1 MLSIGGPGYRYP
13 SRGKRGTMIHAMLAR
28 LLAAVILVGLLQPLQ
43 WLSGTVKAAPPDP
56 SAAAISLLAFGQN
69 DRGQLGLGH
78 TTDQS
83 VPAAVDVGA
92 QVRAVAASG
101 NFTLFVTE
109 GGDALSTGNNNYG
122 QLGLGDTTTRH
133 TPQAIAGIADA
144 VDAAA
149 GRNHSL
155 VLTGNG
161 DVYSFGLGVDGR
173 LGHGN
178 ANSLN
183 APVKIAGLPPAKAV
197 AAGGSHSLVLTVT
210 GEVYGFGSNN
220 FGQLGLGKAVSS
232 AAVPTKLAQ
241 LPPIAAISAGT
252 DFSLLLTEAGDVYSF
267 GLGVNGQLGLGAS
280 GEAEIRYTP
289 VRISALDA
297 ENKRIRQ
304 IEAGGSH
311 ALLLTEDGEAY
322 AFGLNGFGQLGLG
335 DTLDR
340 TVPTK
345 VAGLPKLATIAAGG
359 YHSFAMGEDGA
370 LYAFGYD
377 SSGQLGDR
385 DTESQLAPVRI
396 KGLWNIQFIEGGS
409 YSSFVSGSLASLI
422 SPTEAIF
429 EKYEREQQD
438 IAVSLELNGNALTAI
453 RNGATELVPGTDYV
467 LEDGGTTA
475 IVKKSYLAALGV
487 GAASL
492 RFEFNRGPA
501 EQLNLSVI
509 YTASKEKRAF
519 GFGDNAYGQLG
530 QGDSADRSVPAAI
543 DTPADITAVAAG
555 SGYTF
560 WLTEAGALYV
570 GGWNAN
576 GELGIGGGGDRNVPQ
591 PVSALQS
598 VPVKSVA
605 SGYYHTFVVSADGD
619 VYGFGVNS
627 NGQLGFSAGTTQ
639 NIPVRLGYLPPI
651 AAAATGMDHSLLLSV
666 AGEVYAAGSN
676 QYGQLGLGQ
685 TASSSSFVKIPGLPP
700 IKAVAA
706 GQQYSLL
713 VAANGDVYAFGRN
726 QSGQLGLGHTTDAN
740 VPTLIE
746 AMDKPVK
753 AVAAGATHALL
764 LTEDGKVY
772 AVGSGNRGQL
782 GQGTTAS
789 LNVPTVV
796 TGAVD
801 AASVAAG
808 RDFSLFTTNNG
819 QVYSFGLGNQGQ
831 LGHGDTANR
840 LVPEKIAE
848 MDGYYVKSVAAGA
861 MHAVLTI
868 APRPARDSAISPT
881 QAPFDKNPPNQTDIA
896 VVLNLNG
903 NALTGIAN
911 VGTALQAGTD
921 YTLSAD
927 TVTIHR
933 SYLSGLSVGF
943 ANLTFTFSAGTPQSF
958 VVDVTDS
965 TPVEPTATP
974 SATPT
979 ATPSVTPTPTP
990 SATPTSTPSATPT
1003 STPSATP
1010 TSTPSATPTSTPTPS
1025 ATPTSTPSAT
1035 PTSTPSET
1043 PTPTPITPP
1052 GAPTSVTATAGV
1064 KEATVSFGAPS
1075 EDGGSAITGYRV
1087 VSAPDG
1093 VEATGSDSP
1102 ITVPG
1107 LREGVSYT
1115 FTVQAINAAG
1125 NGPMSAPSNAVTPD
1139 APPVEPTPSPAT
1151 PTPSPATPT
1160 PSPATPTPSPGTPTS
1175 SPATPTPPPPVTV
1188 PGAPT
1193 GVTATAGV
1201 KEATVSFVSP
1211 AADGGSP
1218 ITGYRVV
1225 SAPDGVEATGSGS
1238 PITVTGLRASVSYT
1252 FTVQAINAAGSGPMS
1267 EPSYAV
1273 TLETA
1278 PGSNDS
1284 PSLSDM
1290 TGHWAKEAVE
1300 RAVTLGFVT
1309 GYPDGTFRPDANVT
1323 RQEIAAILIRSLPVD
1338 TGAAPP
1344 AFRDAGAIGD
1354 WASEAVGQVAALGLM
1369 VGYGDGTFRPSE
1381 RLTRSELAV
1390 LIRRARELNDKK
1402 EHKPV
1407 DPAMPASYA
1416 DEDAI
1421 PPWAREAVN
1430 ELKQLGIMTGR
1441 DDNRFVPDAKVTRAE
1456 AVVTLM
1462 RYLEIIR
1469 ED

>member
-1 MLSIGGPGYRYP
+1 MML
-13 SRGKRGTMIHAMLAR
+13 AMWAR
-28 LLAAVILVGLLQPLQ
+28 LLAVTLVVGLLQPMQ
-43 WLSGTVKAAPPDP
+43 SLSGTVKAAQPDA

-78 TTDQS
+78 TTDQT
-83 VPAAVDVGA
+83 VPAAVDAGA
-92 QVRAVAASG
+92 PVRAVAASG
-101 NFTLFVTE
+101 NFTLFVTD
-109 GGDALSTGNNNYG
+109 GGDVLSTGNNTYG
-122 QLGLGDTTTRH
+122 QLGLGDTATRQA
-133 TPQAIAGIADA
+133 PQAVAGIADA
-144 VDAAA
+144 IDAAV

-161 DVYSFGLGVDGR
+161 DVYSFGLGGDGR

-197 AAGGSHSLVLTVT
+197 AAGGSHSLVLTVS
-210 GEVYGFGSNN
+210 GEVYGFGSNA
-220 FGQLGLGKAVSS
+220 FGQLGLGEAVSS
-232 AAVPTKLAQ
+232 AAVPTKLEQ

-252 DFSLLLTEAGDVYSF
+252 DFSLLLTEDGDFYSF

-280 GEAEIRYTP
+280 GEEEIRYTP
-289 VRISALDA
+289 TRITALDA

-311 ALLLTEDGEAY
+311 ALLLTVDGEAY

-340 TVPTK
+340 SVPTR

-359 YHSFAMGEDGA
+359 YHSFAVDEDGA

-377 SSGQLGDR
+377 AFGQLGDR
-385 DTESQLAPVRI
+385 DNESQLAPKRI
-396 KGLWNIQFIEGGS
+396 KGLWNIQFIESGT
-409 YSSFVSGSLASLI
+409 YSTFISGSLASLI
-422 SPTEAIF
+422 SPTEATF
-429 EKYEREQQD
+429 EKYEPDRRD
-438 IAVSLELNGNALTAI
+438 IAVSLELNGHTLTAI
-453 RNGATELVPGTDYV
+453 RNGPADLVPGTDYT
-467 LEDGGTTA
+467 LEDGGTKA
-475 IVKKSYLAALGV
+475 IIKKSYLAALNV
-487 GAASL
+487 GDAVL
-492 RFEFNRGPA
+492 QFEFDQGPS

-530 QGDSADRSVPAAI
+530 LGDSADRAAPAALNA
-543 DTPADITAVAAG
+543 PADIRAAAAG
-555 SGYTF
+555 SGFTF
-560 WLTEAGALYV
+560 WLTEEGKLYA

-576 GELGIGGGGDRNVPQ
+576 GELGIGGGGDRIVPQ
-591 PVSALQS
+591 PVIALQS

-605 SGYYHTFVVSADGD
+605 SGYYHTLVVSADGD
-619 VYGFGVNS
+619 VYGFGINS

-685 TASSSSFVKIPGLPP
+685 TASSSSFVRIPGIPE
-700 IKAVAA
+700 IKAIAA

-713 VAANGDVYAFGRN
+713 IAANGDVYAFGRN
-726 QSGQLGLGHTTDAN
+726 QGGQLGLGHTTDAN

-764 LTEDGKVY
+764 LTDDGEVY
-772 AVGSGNRGQL
+772 AAGSGNRGQL
-782 GQGTTAS
+782 GQGNTAS

-796 TGAVD
+796 AGAED
-801 AASVAAG
+801 AAAVAAG
-808 RDFSLFTTNNG
+808 RDFSLFTTNDG
-819 QVYSFGLGNQGQ
+819 QVYSFGLDDQGQ

-840 LVPEKIAE
+840 LVPEKIAA

-881 QAPFDKNPPNQTDIA
+881 QAPFDKNPSNQTDIA
-896 VVLNLNG
+896 VALNLNG

-911 VGTALQAGTD
+911 GGTELQAGTD

-933 SYLSGLSVGF
+933 GFLSGLAAGSV
-943 ANLTFTFSAGTPQSF
+943 NLTFTFSAGAPQTF

-965 TPVEPTATP
+965 SPVTPIP
-974 SATPT
+974 SPATPT
-979 ATPSVTPTPTP
+979 PSPPTPTP
-990 SATPTSTPSATPT
+990 SPVE
-1003 STPSATP
+1003 
-1010 TSTPSATPTSTPTPS
+1010 PTPS
-1025 ATPTSTPSAT
+1025 PVTA
-1035 PTSTPSET
+1035 
-1043 PTPTPITPP
+1043 P
-1052 GAPTSVTATAGV
+1052 GAPTGVTATAGV
-1064 KEATVSFGAPS
+1064 KEATVSFVAPT
-1075 EDGGSAITGYRV
+1075 EDGGSPITVYRV

-1093 VEATGSDSP
+1093 IEATGSDSP
-1102 ITVPG
+1102 ITVTG
-1107 LREGVSYT
+1107 LRAGVSYT
-1115 FTVQAINAAG
+1115 FNVQAINAAG
-1125 NGPMSAPSNAVTPD
+1125 SGPMSAPSNAATPE
-1139 APPVEPTPSPAT
+1139 APQAT

-1160 PSPATPTPSPGTPTS
+1160 PSPATPTPSPTPS
-1175 SPATPTPPPPVTV
+1175 PVTT

-1193 GVTATAGV
+1193 SVTATAGV
-1201 KEATVSFVSP
+1201 KEATVSFVAPSV
-1211 AADGGSP
+1211 DGGSA

-1238 PITVTGLRASVSYT
+1238 PITVTGLRAGVSYT
-1252 FTVQAINAAGSGPMS
+1252 FNVQAINAAGSGPMS
-1267 EPSYAV
+1267 AASNAV
-1273 TLETA
+1273 TPEAA
-1278 PGSNDS
+1278 PGSNGS

-1290 TGHWAKEAVE
+1290 TGHWAKSAVE
-1300 RAVTLGFVT
+1300 RAVTLGIVT

-1354 WASEAVGQVAALGLM
+1354 WASEAVNQVAALGLI
-1369 VGYGDGTFRPSE
+1369 VGYEDGTFRPNE
-1381 RLTRSELAV
+1381 RLTRSDLAV
-1390 LIRRARELNDKK
+1390 LIWRAHALNGKK
-1402 EHKPV
+1402 QHKPV

-1416 DEDAI
+1416 DEEAI
-1421 PPWAREAVN
+1421 PPWAREAVHD
-1430 ELKQLGIMTGR
+1430 LKQLGIMRGR
-1441 DDNRFVPDAKVTRAE
+1441 DENRFVPDAKVTRAE
-1456 AVVTLM
+1456 AIVALM
-1462 RYLEIIR
+1462 RYLEEIR
-1469 ED
+1469 EV